1 MKLHRVQSSRHLG
14 PETGSSTT
22 VPASHSGH
30 GVTPFLRKLCWH
42 PMWGHSVHG
51 MPAFAPAPGPATC
64 EAYVPPKP
72 FVYPLLISLLRTPR
86 CAQDV
91 GGCNYMLWERPLP

>member
-64 EAYVPPKP
+64 EAYVPP
-72 FVYPLLISLLRTPR
+72 
-86 CAQDV
+86 
-91 GGCNYMLWERPLP
+91 